1 MASVLSQL
9 RLARCAALVGRTTRL
24 CAVLS
29 SLLCCTLFYG
39 AGARAASGEGVST
52 PSLPIATVVQ
62 VDHLPGVSR
71 LNFELSGPVDAS
83 AFVMA
88 EPNRVI
94 VDLPEINF
102 QIDPRAGVPVKK
114 GARRHKAALPERL
127 ISSFRFGL
135 FAPGK
140 SRIVIDLAR
149 PAKILRAQSQ
159 VQPNGRNILQIE
171 LADTDTASFRSE
183 ALNASLESL
192 AKNSTPAIGSGEVVG
207 LRGSSLPSGIA
218 RPVIVIDPG
227 HGGIDSGAQ
236 GLSGAVEKNL
246 VFEFSR
252 TLQSQLEAGGRYRV
266 LLTRSSDIFVPL
278 AGRVKFAREA
288 NAALFIS
295 IHADTLSEGAGVSGA
310 TVYTVSDTA
319 SDKQAARLAE
329 KENDAD
335 AAAGM
340 DRAEDGSDVSDILF
354 DLTRRETRAYSH
366 VFARSLIQTWSAA
379 GTLNKN
385 PHRSAR
391 FVVLKAPDVPSVLLE
406 LGYLSSEKDIAVLMK
421 PQWREKAASIM
432 VHAVDQFFAPRVGG
446 NVEPAPDAGVPSQGV
461 AAALH

>member
-9 RLARCAALVGRTTRL
+9 RLIRCAAVSGRMTRA

-29 SLLCCTLFYG
+29 VLVCGFLASSSVALAGNAEG
-39 AGARAASGEGVST
+39 APVA
-52 PSLPIATVVQ
+52 SLPIASTVQ
-62 VDHLPGVSR
+62 VDNLAGVTR
-71 LNFELSGPVDAS
+71 LVFELSGPVEAG

-102 QIDPRAGVPVKK
+102 QIDPRAGTPAKN
-114 GARRHKAALPERL
+114 GARRHKAALPGRL

-159 VQPNGRNILQIE
+159 AQANGHHVLQID
-171 LADTDTASFRSE
+171 LADTDVASFRRE
-183 ALNASLESL
+183 ALNASRESL
-192 AKNSTPAIGSGEVVG
+192 ARNSPVPGTPVEGVG
-207 LRGSSLPSGIA
+207 LRGSSLSAGGG

-236 GLSGAVEKNL
+236 GLSGAIEKNL

-252 TLQSQLEAGGRYRV
+252 TLQAQLEAGGRYRV
-266 LLTRSSDIFVPL
+266 LLTRSSDVFVSL
-278 AGRVKFAREA
+278 AGRVKFARDA

-319 SDKQAARLAE
+319 SDKQAAKLAE

-335 AAAGM
+335 SAAGM

-366 VFARSLIQTWSAA
+366 VFARSLVQTWSAA

-421 PQWREKAASIM
+421 PQWREKAAGIM

-446 NVEPAPDAGVPSQGV
+446 NVEPAPDAGALSQGV